1 MKLLFGTPEKIFVRD
16 FVWYVSIQV
25 VIWIKVLATFLAF
38 GMGIAYSAQP
48 VLIHLPFVFVP
59 VFQNSFQVWE
69 WLFHQ
74 VMHFGIA
81 LWVFL
86 LAKHV
91 QKIKFFEIA
100 TLFLV
105 AVVLHNIGYWL
116 TFSHPSLAYSANDFL
131 FDFIALWGFF
141 IFFTIVMRSIPFVKR
156 VRVPFLEG

>member
-1 MKLLFGTPEKIFVRD
+1 MKLLVGTPVPTFVRD
-16 FVWYVSIQV
+16 FAFYLSIQV
-25 VIWIKVLATFLAF
+25 LIWIKVLFTFLLF

-74 VMHFGIA
+74 VMHVSIA

-86 LAKHV
+86 LAKHMR
-91 QKIKFFEIA
+91 KIKFFEIA

-116 TFSHPSLAYSANDFL
+116 TSAHPSLVYSANDFL
-131 FDFIALWGFF
+131 LDYAALWGFF
-141 IFFTIVMRSIPFVKR
+141 IFFVLAVRLIPALKKI
-156 VRVPFLEG
+156 RVPVLE